1 MPSQFS
7 KIDCLIAL
15 LACLVFS
22 SIAKSESSHHDEH
35 GHGSKQDKH
44 LHGVSELMLALDKG
58 SLEIHFESPAANIV
72 GFEHKARTQDQIKML
87 NEAKDILDTPE
98 KIFVFIGGDCDLQMS
113 DVNIAGLLNET
124 QTEHREHREHRE
136 HKEHKEHKGHEG
148 QEERDHGSHPQPRD
162 PHDKGD
168 HHDQKTD
175 GSNLDHHEVDDA
187 THKEITAEYK
197 YMCKNGDTLRAVEVN
212 LIKIFSGIEKLKVY
226 WLTDSMQGSI
236 DLTGKSGLINIR

>member
-7 KIDCLIAL
+7 KIDCLTVL
-15 LACLVFS
+15 LACFVFS
-22 SIAKSESSHHDEH
+22 SIAKSESSNHDEH

-44 LHGVSELMLALDKG
+44 MHGVSELMLALDKG

-72 GFEHKARTQDQIKML
+72 GFEHKARTREQIKML
-87 NEAKDILDTPE
+87 KEAKDILDTPE
-98 KIFVFIGGDCDLQMS
+98 NIFVFSGGDCDLQMS
-113 DVNIAGLLNET
+113 DVNLAGLLNEI
-124 QTEHREHREHRE
+124 QTE
-136 HKEHKEHKGHEG
+136 HKEHKEHK
-148 QEERDHGSHPQPRD
+148 ERKKQDEREHGSHSQHRD
-162 PHDKGD
+162 PHDKHG

-175 GSNLDHHEVDDA
+175 GSNLDYHETDDA
-187 THKEITAEYK
+187 THNEITAEYK
-197 YMCKNGDTLRAVEVN
+197 YMCKNGDTLGAVEVK

>member
-15 LACLVFS
+15 LACFVFS

-44 LHGVSELMLALDKG
+44 MHGVSELMLALDMG
-58 SLEIHFESPAANIV
+58 RLEIHFESAAANIV

-124 QTEHREHREHRE
+124 QAEHTTLKE
-136 HKEHKEHKGHEG
+136 HKEHKEHKEQDEG
-148 QEERDHGSHPQPRD
+148 DHGSHSQHRN
-162 PHDKGD
+162 PHDKHD
-168 HHDQKTD
+168 HHEQKND
-175 GSNLDHHEVDDA
+175 ESNLDRQETNGA
-187 THKEITAEYK
+187 THNEITAEYK
-197 YMCKNGDTLRAVEVN
+197 YTCKNETTLSAVEVK
-212 LIKIFSGIEKLKVY
+212 LTKVFPGIEKLKVY
-226 WLTDSMQGSI
+226 WLTESMQGSI
-236 DLTGKSGLINIR
+236 DLTGKSDLINIR